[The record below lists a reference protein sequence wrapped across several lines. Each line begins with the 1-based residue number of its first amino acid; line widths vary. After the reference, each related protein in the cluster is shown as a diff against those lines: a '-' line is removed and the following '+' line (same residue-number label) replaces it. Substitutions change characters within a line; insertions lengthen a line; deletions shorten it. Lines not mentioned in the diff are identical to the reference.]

1 MQSTSRRLIC
11 TRFTSRSLYLHALAA
26 QMESWVGSSSR
37 DEQRA
42 EGVIKAEWSTSGRR
56 KY

>member
-11 TRFTSRSLYLHALAA
+11 TGFTSRSLYLHALAA
-26 QMESWVGSSSR
+26 QMKSWVGSSSR